1 MKLKLRQLFFFL
13 CLNITGVQAQELATK
28 TVLLMGSRFDLTVVA
43 EDQAACQF
51 YLGVAEQEI
60 TRIENLISDWR
71 SGTEVD
77 QINQL
82 AGIKP
87 VKVSWETFQLIER
100 SKYLSQITEGAFD
113 ISYAAVDR
121 IWKFDGTVNQ
131 LPSPEVI
138 KASVSKIGYKNIIT
152 QAKDTTV
159 FLAHKGMK
167 IGFGSNGKGYAADKT
182 RTLLQS
188 MGVTA
193 GIINASG
200 DLTTWGKK
208 PDGTD
213 WTVGIT
219 NPLNKEQIFSW
230 LPVVNS
236 AIATSGN
243 YEKYIDIE
251 GKRYSHIIDPRTGYP
266 VQGVVSVSVLAPS
279 AELCDALATSVFVLG
294 VEAGLDLI
302 NQLKGVSCMIVDD
315 QKKVHTSNQLKLDPY
330 AH

>member
-1 MKLKLRQLFFFL
+1 MRAILSAILFLF
-13 CLNITGVQAQELATK
+13 CWANIHAQQQAMETK
-28 TVLLMGSRFDLTVVA
+28 TLLLMGSRFDLTVVA
-43 EDQAACQF
+43 KDQAACQY
-51 YLGVAEQEI
+51 YLGIAEQEI

-77 QINQL
+77 QINKN

-100 SKYLSQITEGAFD
+100 SKYLSKITEGAFD
-113 ISYAAVDR
+113 ISYAVVDR

-131 LPSPEVI
+131 LPDPEVV
-138 KASVSKIGYKNIIT
+138 KASVSKIGYQKIVT
-152 QAKDTTV
+152 QAQDTTV
-159 FLAHKGMK
+159 FLELPGMK

-182 RTLLQS
+182 RMLLQS
-188 MGVTA
+188 LGVEA
-193 GIINASG
+193 GIVNASG

-213 WTVGIT
+213 WMVGIT

-243 YEKYIDIE
+243 YEKYIDIA

-266 VQGVVSVSVLAPS
+266 VQGVISVSVLAPS

-294 VEAGLDLI
+294 VDAGLNLI
-302 NQLKGVSCMIVDD
+302 NQLKGVSCIIVDN
-315 QKKVHTSNQLKLDPY
+315 QQKVHTSNQLKLDPY
-330 AH
+330 EN

>member
-1 MKLKLRQLFFFL
+1 MLRQLFFFL
-13 CLNITGVQAQELATK
+13 CLNITWVYAQELATK

-43 EDQAACQF
+43 EDQAACQY

-77 QINQL
+77 QINQH

-100 SKYLSQITEGAFD
+100 SKYLSKITEGAFD

-131 LPSPEVI
+131 LPQPEVI
-138 KASVSKIGYKNIIT
+138 KASVSKIGYTNIIT

-159 FLAHKGMK
+159 FLALKGMK

-219 NPLNKEQIFSW
+219 NPLNKDQIFSW
-230 LPVVNS
+230 LPVTNS

-302 NQLKGVSCMIVDD
+302 NQLKGVSCIIVDD

>member
-1 MKLKLRQLFFFL
+1 MLRQLLFFL
-13 CLNITGVQAQELATK
+13 CLNITWVYAQELATK

-43 EDQAACQF
+43 EDQAACQY

-77 QINQL
+77 QINQH

-100 SKYLSQITEGAFD
+100 SKYLSKITEGAFD

-131 LPSPEVI
+131 LPQPEVI
-138 KASVSKIGYKNIIT
+138 KASVSKIGYTNIIT

-159 FLAHKGMK
+159 FLALKGMK

-219 NPLNKEQIFSW
+219 NPLNKDQIFSW
-230 LPVVNS
+230 LPVTNS

-294 VEAGLDLI
+294 IEAGLDLI
-302 NQLKGVSCMIVDD
+302 NQLKGVSCIIVDD

>member
-1 MKLKLRQLFFFL
+1 MLRQLFFFL
-13 CLNITGVQAQELATK
+13 CLNITWVYAQELATK

-43 EDQAACQF
+43 EDQTACQY

-77 QINQL
+77 QINQH

-100 SKYLSQITEGAFD
+100 SKYLSKITEGAFD

-131 LPSPEVI
+131 LPQPEVI
-138 KASVSKIGYKNIIT
+138 KASVSKIGYTNIIT

-159 FLAHKGMK
+159 FLALKGMK

-219 NPLNKEQIFSW
+219 NPLNKNQIFSW
-230 LPVVNS
+230 LPVTNS

-302 NQLKGVSCMIVDD
+302 NQLKGVSCIIVDD

>member
-1 MKLKLRQLFFFL
+1 MRAILSAILLF
-13 CLNITGVQAQELATK
+13 CWGNIHAQQQAMETK
-28 TVLLMGSRFDLTVVA
+28 TLLLMGSRFDLTVVA
-43 EDQAACQF
+43 KDHAACQY
-51 YLGVAEQEI
+51 YLGIAEQEI

-77 QINQL
+77 QINKN

-100 SKYLSQITEGAFD
+100 SKYLSKITEGAFD
-113 ISYAAVDR
+113 ISYAALDR

-131 LPSPEVI
+131 LPDPEMV
-138 KASVSKIGYKNIIT
+138 KASVSKIGYQKIMT

-159 FLAHKGMK
+159 FLELPGMK
-167 IGFGSNGKGYAADKT
+167 IGFGSNGKGYAADKA
-182 RTLLQS
+182 RMLLQS
-188 MGVTA
+188 MGVEA
-193 GIINASG
+193 GIVNASG

-213 WTVGIT
+213 WMVGIT

-243 YEKYIDIE
+243 YEKYIDIA

-294 VEAGLDLI
+294 VDAGLNLI
-302 NQLKGVSCMIVDD
+302 NQLKGVSCIIVDD
-315 QKKVHTSNQLKLDPY
+315 QQKVHTSNQLKLDPY
-330 AH
+330 EN

>member
-1 MKLKLRQLFFFL
+1 MKLKLRQLLFFL
-13 CLNITGVQAQELATK
+13 CLNIIGVQAQEIATK

-43 EDQAACQF
+43 KDQAACQF

-71 SGTEVD
+71 SGTEAD
-77 QINQL
+77 QINQF
-82 AGIKP
+82 AGVKP

-159 FLAHKGMK
+159 FLALKGMK

-230 LPVVNS
+230 LPVVNG

>member
-1 MKLKLRQLFFFL
+1 MLRQLFFFL
-13 CLNITGVQAQELATK
+13 CLNITWVYAQELATK

-43 EDQAACQF
+43 KDQAACQY

-77 QINQL
+77 QINQH

-100 SKYLSQITEGAFD
+100 SKYLSKITEGAFD

-131 LPSPEVI
+131 LPQPEVI
-138 KASVSKIGYKNIIT
+138 KASVSKIGYTNIIT

-159 FLAHKGMK
+159 FLALKGMK

-219 NPLNKEQIFSW
+219 NPLNKDQIFSW
-230 LPVVNS
+230 LPVTNS

-302 NQLKGVSCMIVDD
+302 NQLKGVSCIIVDD

>member
-1 MKLKLRQLFFFL
+1 MLRQLLFFL
-13 CLNITGVQAQELATK
+13 CLNITWVYAQELATK

-43 EDQAACQF
+43 EDQAACQY

-77 QINQL
+77 QINQH

-100 SKYLSQITEGAFD
+100 SKYLSKITEGAFD

-131 LPSPEVI
+131 LPQPEVI
-138 KASVSKIGYKNIIT
+138 KASVSKIGYTNIIT

-159 FLAHKGMK
+159 FLALKGMK

-219 NPLNKEQIFSW
+219 NPLNKDQIFSW
-230 LPVVNS
+230 LPVTNS

-302 NQLKGVSCMIVDD
+302 NQLKGVSCIIVDD